1 MIKRGENWRFW
12 TPIIILSAFAFYVG
26 QKASRSHLDDE
37 AVEPK
42 YTFEKDIDAQR
53 GSIYAR
59 GGKSLLAKSIPVW
72 EYRLDP
78 VALTN
83 RVVRPR
89 GRAPKTREEIA
100 KTIADSL
107 HLDYGKVLKM
117 CLDTRKRYQFL
128 AISSDTDAH
137 AVIADSRQVA
147 GVVIIDT
154 QIRDYPQRRRLSH
167 VLGAVNKANVGSAGL
182 ELRYD
187 KELSGVA
194 GRISGVL
201 DVRRRELYDKR
212 KETIAPLPGA
222 DVTLTIDNNLQYE
235 VEDALRWGLAE
246 YGAATGWALIMDA
259 KTGEVLAMAS
269 CPDFNP
275 RYYGQTKESARLN
288 RAIGFVYEPGSV
300 MKVITAAA
308 GLEAGIVQSGSLYST
323 ARDDPRYYRLP
334 GDGSHV
340 WDPRM
345 TVSNAIVHSSN
356 IVIGKLSWDIGPAR
370 LWSYMR
376 AFGFG
381 EKTGIELPGE
391 ETGMLW
397 NWKRWDKATW
407 SRAGI
412 GQGIGV
418 TALQLAGAYQT
429 IANDGVRM
437 RPYLVEE
444 VRSRKGDIL
453 VKNGP
458 QAVKRVISRKTAIE
472 TRRMMLN
479 VASPSGTARRGA
491 IRGYSVAGKTGT
503 AQKVQ
508 GRRGYAPGLF
518 RATFCG
524 IVPSG
529 VVKRDPADAAPVP
542 PRLVILVTLDFDEKR
557 RYHQGGN
564 SAAPIFRRIAI
575 QSLRYLSVEADK
587 PWELEEYQSDD
598 EFDRL
603 MDARAQDLFER
614 DADAE

>member
-1 MIKRGENWRFW
+1 MIKRGESLRFW
-12 TPIIILSAFAFYVG
+12 LPVCFLAAFAGYVG
-26 QKASRSHLDDE
+26 QKAVRGHLDDE
-37 AVEPK
+37 AVSPK
-42 YTFEKDIDAQR
+42 YTFEMDIDAPR

-59 GGKSLLAKSIPVW
+59 GGKNLLAKSIPVW

-83 RVVRPR
+83 RTVRPR

-100 KTIADSL
+100 RTIAL
-107 HLDYGKVLKM
+107 ALRLDYAKVLKM
-117 CLDTRKRYQFL
+117 CQDTRNRYQFL

-137 AVIADSRQVA
+137 AIIADSRQVA
-147 GVVIIDT
+147 GVVILDT
-154 QIRDYPQRRRLSH
+154 QMRDYPQGRRLSH
-167 VLGAVNKANVGSAGL
+167 VLGSVNKANVGAAGL
-182 ELRYD
+182 EQRYN
-187 KELSGVA
+187 KELRGVS

-212 KETIAPLPGA
+212 RETIAPLPGA
-222 DVTLTIDNNLQYE
+222 DIILTLDNNLQYE
-235 VEDALRWGLAE
+235 VEDALRWGLHE
-246 YGAATGWALIMDA
+246 YGAAAGWAIVMDA
-259 KTGEVLAMAS
+259 QTGEVLALS
-269 CPDFNP
+269 SLPDFNP
-275 RYYGQTKESARLN
+275 SYYGRSKEAARLN

-308 GLEAGIVQSGSLYST
+308 GVDLGLVRPNSLYST
-323 ARDDPRYYRLP
+323 DRYDERYYKLP

-340 WDPRM
+340 WEARM
-345 TVSNAIVHSSN
+345 TVSNAVVHSSN
-356 IVIGKLSWDIGPAR
+356 IVIGKLAYDLGPKR
-370 LWSYMR
+370 LWTAMR

-381 EKTGIELPGE
+381 EKTGLELPGE
-391 ETGMLW
+391 ESGLLW

-418 TALQLAGAYQT
+418 TGIQLASAFQAL
-429 IANDGVRM
+429 ANDGVRM
-437 RPYLVEE
+437 RPYLVDEI
-444 VRSRKGDIL
+444 RSHTGDSL
-453 VKNGP
+453 VKNAP
-458 QAVKRVISRKTAIE
+458 QVVRRAVSRQTAIE
-472 TRRMMLN
+472 TRRMMLD

-529 VVKRDPADAAPVP
+529 VVKRDPSDAAPVP

-564 SAAPIFRRIAI
+564 SAAPIFRRIAT

-598 EFDRL
+598 EFDSL
-603 MDARAQDLFER
+603 MDARAQDLVEK
-614 DADAE
+614 DLETE